1 MADIVVARTSASC
14 RIPRGRLGTRAVHVM
29 DVIAIAEEMRAL
41 YGEDAAA
48 FADRLMQERMRVA
61 DIDGAV
67 QWSRVAKAVRALKSA
82 SAGV

>member
-1 MADIVVARTSASC
+1 M
-14 RIPRGRLGTRAVHVM
+14 HVM

-41 YGEDAAA
+41 YGEEAAA